1 MRKVAVVARNYRILR
16 TKIPKRCRTLF
27 PAAGQRGR
35 SPGHARARVLPSAAP
50 GSCAHGFQTQ
60 CFSWVEFPSGNVSS
74 SLVKIILIAI
84 AIGLVAGLLGALC
97 GVGGGIV
104 MVPAFVAFLGLSQQQ
119 AVATS
124 LAVVIVTALSATAN
138 NARAGNLIDWKIVAV
153 VGLGSALT
161 AWFGSDLMRSLSNQA
176 LTRTFGIVLVLFGAR
191 MLIKG

>member
-1 MRKVAVVARNYRILR
+1 M
-16 TKIPKRCRTLF
+16 
-27 PAAGQRGR
+27 
-35 SPGHARARVLPSAAP
+35 
-50 GSCAHGFQTQ
+50 
-60 CFSWVEFPSGNVSS
+60 
-74 SLVKIILIAI
+74 KIILIAI

-104 MVPAFVAFLGLSQQQ
+104 MVPAFVAFLGISQKQ

-153 VGLGSALT
+153 VGLASALT
-161 AWFGSDLMRSLSNQA
+161 AWFGSDLMRSLSNQT